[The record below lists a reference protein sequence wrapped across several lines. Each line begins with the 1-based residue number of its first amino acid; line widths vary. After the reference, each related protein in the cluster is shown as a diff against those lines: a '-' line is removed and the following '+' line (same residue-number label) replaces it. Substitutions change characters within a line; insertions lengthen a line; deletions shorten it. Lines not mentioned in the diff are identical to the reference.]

1 MLDAN
6 YIGKAALDDSFKF
19 DEPIQQ
25 HVLRACSAV
34 GAGIDHSAAEFSE
47 LVGFHSDSGFGAVD
61 CWPYDLSI
69 YTKKGNYSI
78 ENNITVPGNPFQLST
93 YQWPVPEAQ
102 LAPLM
107 EEWMGS
113 IVPGSIGT
121 TFRDK
126 YSWMMGWD
134 SEQRKVS
141 SREASA
147 TIITDLVGS
156 NPSTHTPKKTHR
168 SIQLLAAGLD
178 TDCCLV
184 TFCTWVRTTRSGS
197 LASY

>member
-19 DEPIQQ
+19 DEPMQQ
-25 HVLRACSAV
+25 HVLQACVAV
-34 GAGIDHSAAEFSE
+34 GAGIDHSTAEFSE

-78 ENNITVPGNPFQLST
+78 KNNITVPGNPFQLST

-113 IVPGSIGT
+113 IVPGSVGT

-141 SREASA
+141 RLEASA
-147 TIITDLVGS
+147 TINSDLVGS
-156 NPSTHTPKKTHR
+156 KHTHPKKNAQIYT
-168 SIQLLAAGLD
+168 I
-178 TDCCLV
+178 TDCWLE
-184 TFCTWVRTTRSGS
+184 
-197 LASY
+197 Y